1 MSNTPRL
8 EGILAALVTPFTAD
22 GRSIDEASLGPLV
35 SRLVS
40 AGIGGL
46 IPCGSTG
53 EFTALSV
60 RERKRVTE
68 VVAKEAAGAVP
79 VVPHTGALTTR
90 ETIELSEHAEGVG
103 AAAVM
108 VVPPFYEPPG
118 WAQLLEHYQAVAR
131 SIGIPVV
138 IYNIPTA
145 SGIRMNA
152 EQIAEL
158 AAIPGVDF
166 IKDSSGDAVLL
177 TQLLQDYSDRF
188 GIFNGLDSLTFY
200 ALAAGARGSVWGAA
214 NFIPDLAVELYRVLV
229 LEKDLEAAR
238 SVWARIWPI
247 CHVLDTNHYA
257 GAVKTA
263 CELLGIPAG
272 PPRAPVR
279 LLANEARRQLEVA
292 LANAGLTLA

>member
-22 GRSIDEASLGPLV
+22 GLSIDEASLGPLV

-60 RERKRVTE
+60 QERKRVTE

-138 IYNIPTA
+138 IYNIPSA
-145 SGIRMNA
+145 SGIRMSA

-257 GAVKTA
+257 SAVKTA

-279 LLANEARRQLEVA
+279 RLANDARRQLEVA